1 MSKNNYIEMYFKYGL
16 PYDDQP
22 IYDRIQPLQE
32 MRRKN
37 KYLDQQ
43 KKMKEWKKRYDEFVA
58 SRFERTAKDNLRI
71 GMNLHIDYL
80 KIKYFIP

>member
-1 MSKNNYIEMYFKYGL
+1 MYFKYGL

-22 IYDRIQPLQE
+22 IYDRIQQLQE

-37 KYLDQQ
+37 KYFDQQ
-43 KKMKEWKKRYDEFVA
+43 KKMNQWNKRYDEYVA
-58 SRFERTAKDNLRI
+58 SRFERSAKDNLRI
-71 GMNLHIDYL
+71 GMKLHIDYL